1 MSQKRPFD
9 QQDGNVAR
17 AQIDQ
22 TEMVDTSRASSL
34 VDSSCNLEEESQE
47 IPLKYQK
54 KGEADITDSIEIC
67 NYDIGFYYEKSNS
80 LSDSEKFELL
90 ES

>member
-1 MSQKRPFD
+1 
-9 QQDGNVAR
+9 
-17 AQIDQ
+17 
-22 TEMVDTSRASSL
+22 MVDTSRASSL
-34 VDSSCNLEEESQE
+34 LDSSCNLEEESQE

-67 NYDIGFYYEKSNS
+67 NYDIGFYYEKPNS

-90 ES
+90 ERTWRMAILLYSWVRNMDTRK